1 MQHNQLAPTSSW
13 ANFVCIAGEA
23 CGRPSLMFLH
33 GLYTQKALLQTA
45 EETCWNEEL
54 GKSWS
59 QWEGDRREEDEGES
73 VAPLLHINSWS

>member
-1 MQHNQLAPTSSW
+1 
-13 ANFVCIAGEA
+13 
-23 CGRPSLMFLH
+23 MFLH